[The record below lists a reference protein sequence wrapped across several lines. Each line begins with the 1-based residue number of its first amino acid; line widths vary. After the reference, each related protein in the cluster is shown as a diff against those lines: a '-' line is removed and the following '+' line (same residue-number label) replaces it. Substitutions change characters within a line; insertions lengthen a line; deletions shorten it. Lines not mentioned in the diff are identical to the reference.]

1 MKKVMILS
9 IITFFLLASLSA
21 AELIHESLPSQGL
34 SDKIVVTLNLG
45 LDSMIIPGVEV
56 GFSRNEI
63 NDMNDNVEVINGST
77 VDMIFKD
84 DGTHFLVSDDIYVY
98 WKIKGNP
105 NISAELN
112 IPGPLRDRRGDYL
125 DWSAGFEDGSY
136 KIGAEV
142 YYSQALSVFSGR
154 TAYPAAGSRKLEIA
168 TMNLNEGN
176 VVPGEYIG
184 ELELNI
190 SIN

>member
-1 MKKVMILS
+1 MKKVMIQSLV
-9 IITFFLLASLSA
+9 TFLLMASLSA

-34 SDKIVVTLNLG
+34 SDKIVVSLDLG
-45 LDSMIIPGVEV
+45 LGSMVIPGVEV

-63 NDMNDNVEVINGST
+63 NDMSDNVEVINGNT
-77 VDMIFKD
+77 VDMAFKD
-84 DGTHFLVSDDIYVY
+84 DGTHSLVSEDIYVY

-112 IPGPLRDRRGDYL
+112 ISEPLRNRHGDYI

-136 KIGAEV
+136 KIGEEV
-142 YYSQALSVFSGR
+142 YYSQALAVFSGR
-154 TAYPAAGSRKLEIA
+154 TAYPAVGSRKLEIA